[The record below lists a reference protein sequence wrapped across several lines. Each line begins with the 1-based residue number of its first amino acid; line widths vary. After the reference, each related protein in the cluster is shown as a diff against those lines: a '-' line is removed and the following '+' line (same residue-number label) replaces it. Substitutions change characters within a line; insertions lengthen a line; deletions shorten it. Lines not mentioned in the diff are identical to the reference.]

1 VIVASNVSVA
11 LQSNFIPATHCGL
24 ADERTLLA
32 NARTGRAAA
41 FDELCERHVKKI
53 MQTTLRI
60 TRNREDAED
69 ALQDALL
76 RAYLHIREFD
86 GRSSFATWLTRIA
99 INSALMILRKKRSIH
114 EVPVDSPGDVHP
126 TEPCWEA
133 ARHKSN
139 PESLY
144 AQQEEESMLHGAIGD
159 LRPSIRKVLELQQLQ
174 ERSMKE
180 TAKLMGISEGAA
192 KARLFHAKIALRKSV
207 RKRVGGQRPLETLQR
222 NARHGYGGNGRVM

>member
-1 VIVASNVSVA
+1 VIVATNVSVA
-11 LQSNFIPATHCGL
+11 LQNNFIPTNNCGL
-24 ADERTLLA
+24 ADERTLLT
-32 NARTGRAAA
+32 NARKGRATA
-41 FDELCERHVKKI
+41 FDELCQRHLKKI

-69 ALQDALL
+69 AMQDALL
-76 RAYLHIREFD
+76 RAYLHICEFD

-126 TEPCWEA
+126 KEPCWEA
-133 ARHKSN
+133 TRRNSN

-144 AQQEEESMLHGAIGD
+144 AQQEEECMLHGAIGE

-180 TAKLMGISEGAA
+180 TAKMMGISQGAA

-207 RKRVGGQRPLETLQR
+207 RKRVNGQRPFGTLQR
-222 NARHGYGGNGRVM
+222 NTRQISGSSGLVM